1 MRKKIVLGWKELIN
15 TEKAFTVEASINP
28 LLHDVVI
35 SLYDLRDF
43 LQNRCLQAEK
53 WATLATDKSEKE
65 LAKRLAIVYENGVKA
80 CNDVIAYYEKLW
92 EKEKERKRKVIR

>member
-1 MRKKIVLGWKELIN
+1 MRKKKILGWKELIN

-43 LQNRCLQAEK
+43 LQERYYLEHRKQHFS
-53 WATLATDKSEKE
+53 TDKKE
-65 LAKRLAIVYENGVKA
+65 REIARRLALIYLNGVKA
-80 CNDVIAYYEKLW
+80 CNDVIEYYEKLW
-92 EKEKERKRKVIR
+92 KKEQRRRM

>member
-1 MRKKIVLGWKELIN
+1 MLGWKELIN

-43 LQNRCLQAEK
+43 LQQRYYFESKKQHFSTDEK
-53 WATLATDKSEKE
+53 ERE
-65 LAKRLAIVYENGVKA
+65 LAKRLALTYLNGVKA
-80 CNDVIAYYEKLW
+80 CNDVIEFYEKLW
-92 EKEKERKRKVIR
+92 KKEKEQRRRM

>member
-1 MRKKIVLGWKELIN
+1 MRKKKILGWKELIN

-43 LQNRCLQAEK
+43 LQERYYLEHRKQHSSI
-53 WATLATDKSEKE
+53 DKKE
-65 LAKRLAIVYENGVKA
+65 REIARRLALIYLNGVRA

-92 EKEKERKRKVIR
+92 KKASLRKI